1 VLLVITGGG
10 DSSGVCI
17 NHAGTDEDEDEDEDE
32 DDEVAEPDE

>member
-17 NHAGTDEDEDEDEDE
+17 NHAGTDDEDEDKDE